1 MQYVEETL
9 EYVSPLLVRCRR
21 MDLTALG
28 WSLMAAILPTLLY
41 VTILVLMDRNE
52 REPWTLMVMVFLWG
66 AVPAVMLSL
75 MGEIVF
81 SRTVRDFYPTPGA
94 ANLFTVSVVAPV
106 VEELAKA
113 VALLIVY

>member
-1 MQYVEETL
+1 
-9 EYVSPLLVRCRR
+9 

-28 WSLMAAILPTLLY
+28 WSVAAAVIPTAIY

-52 REPWTLMVMVFLWG
+52 REPWSLMVLVFLWG

-75 MGEIVF
+75 MGEIVL
-81 SRTVRDFYPTPGA
+81 SRSVREFYPGPGA
-94 ANLFTVSVVAPV
+94 ANLFNVSVVAPA

-113 VALLIVY
+113 MALLIVYWFAYKQFDGLMDGMLYRS